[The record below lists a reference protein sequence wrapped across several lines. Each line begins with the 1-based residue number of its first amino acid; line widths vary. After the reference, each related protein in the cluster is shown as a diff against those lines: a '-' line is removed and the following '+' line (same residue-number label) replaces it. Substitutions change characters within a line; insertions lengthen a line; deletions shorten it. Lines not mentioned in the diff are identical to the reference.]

1 MTPIETL
8 EKRIATLE
16 REVATLKGRP
26 ISPPSDK
33 PTNIIAYQIA
43 FDAWVAGD
51 RKAMKE
57 YLRHYRIPPVVNAP
71 IHRGHAE
78 RPASAGK
85 PTADRHSRAGRG

>member
-1 MTPIETL
+1 MSKCEPTENVSVSVPITL
-8 EKRIATLE
+8 LAITDHFCKEADLTR
-16 REVATLKGRP
+16 
-26 ISPPSDK
+26 S
-33 PTNIIAYQIA
+33 QA
-43 FDAWVAGD
+43 FNRAILDAWVAGD
-51 RKAMKE
+51 RRAMKE

>member
-1 MTPIETL
+1 MCLSLSPSRFWPSRTTSA
-8 EKRIATLE
+8 K
-16 REVATLKGRP
+16 RP

-57 YLRHYRIPPVVNAP
+57 YLRHYRIPPIVNTP

-78 RPASAGK
+78 RPANVGK
-85 PTADRHSRAGRG
+85 PTAGRLNRAGRG